1 MTQKENG
8 MSIKKCSNLP
18 DPVYGSL
25 DTHTCHPAQVS
36 AGSSDDGK
44 LIHVYIGPFNIS
56 MSERNW
62 RAVFSTITRVEVPI
76 PTRRIVLD
84 DENGTAKVVS
94 E

>member
-25 DTHTCHPAQVS
+25 DTHTGRGEEVS
-36 AGSSDDGK
+36 AGPSEDGN

-62 RAVFSTITRVEVPI
+62 QAVFSTITRVEVPI
-76 PTRRIVLD
+76 PTRRVVLD
-84 DENGTAKVVS
+84 DETGTAKVVS